1 VQRRVVI
8 AKMRW
13 RMVRKPPASQHDEER
28 GEGDRNPEVV
38 GACVP
43 GEVNSSTTAVLSA
56 RVDVLRGGND
66 SRLYPGRKT
75 GACCFMRILNILCS
89 PATYS
94 KWSERWRR
102 LPEPRPRD
110 VCGCSRRELE
120 TAVPRAVPYQEVC
133 LRRHNMRED
142 PARASIDKSHVP
154 SLNAKTGS
162 TSPIERPEVRH
173 VTGRAPRT
181 SPKPAWTILMHD
193 ALHGGSCITE
203 STTPW
208 HRQRRHSVDYDAAR
222 WYVRRFV

>member
-1 VQRRVVI
+1 MQRRVVI

-193 ALHGGSCITE
+193 ALHRRSSITGT
-203 STTPW
+203 TTP
-208 HRQRRHSVDYDAAR
+208 
-222 WYVRRFV
+222 